1 MRVYVARRVVTALG
15 LTVLVSVLARSLIHF
30 LPGDPVSLILGSE
43 TAVDPQ
49 VLQTVRAQLGLDRPV
64 YAQVA
69 SWIVGLFR
77 LDLGQ
82 ALSTGQP
89 VIEVIAETL
98 PRSLYIV
105 IGGTLVGTLLGVP
118 LGVIAALHRN
128 RPLDWITSG
137 IAALGIS
144 TPVFVVGTLLV
155 LFFGVELRWFPASGY
170 VGFSED
176 PSAFFRRLTL
186 PVTTLGFGML
196 ALVGR
201 MTRSTMLEVLG
212 QDYVRTARSKGLDR
226 RRVVYRHALANA
238 LVPVVALVGVEL
250 GTLLGRTVLV
260 EYIFNWPGMA
270 TMLLRAVRFR
280 DYAVAQGIVLVISLI
295 FIFVNL
301 LADLLYALLDPR
313 IRYE

>member
-1 MRVYVARRVVTALG
+1 MRAYVARRVVTALG
-15 LTVLVSVLARSLIHF
+15 LTVLVGILARSLIHL

-49 VLQTVRAQLGLDRPV
+49 VLRTVRAQLGLDRPV

-69 SWIVGLFR
+69 SWIGGLFR

-82 ALSTGQP
+82 AFSTGQP
-89 VIEVIAETL
+89 VIEIIAETL

-105 IGGTLVGTLLGVP
+105 VGGTLVGTLLGIP

-128 RPLDWITSG
+128 RPLDWIASG

-155 LFFGVELRWFPASGY
+155 LIFGVELRWFPASGY

-196 ALVGR
+196 ALIER

>member
-1 MRVYVARRVVTALG
+1 MRVYVVRRVFAALG
-15 LTVLVSVLARSLIHF
+15 LTVLVSILARSLIHF

-49 VLQTVRAQLGLDRPV
+49 VLRTVKAQLGLDRPLYV
-64 YAQVA
+64 QVV
-69 SWIVGLFR
+69 SWVGGLFR

-89 VIEVIAETL
+89 VRDVIAETL

-105 IGGTLVGTLLGVP
+105 VGGTLAGTLLGVP
-118 LGVIAALHRN
+118 LGAIAALHRN
-128 RPLDWITSG
+128 RPLDWLASSV
-137 IAALGIS
+137 AALGIS

-155 LFFGVELRWFPASGY
+155 LFFGVQLRWFPASGY
-170 VGFSED
+170 VGLFED
-176 PSAFFRRLTL
+176 PSAFLRRLTL
-186 PVTTLGFGML
+186 PVATLGFGML

-212 QDYVRTARSKGLDR
+212 QDYVRTARAKGLNR

-260 EYIFNWPGMA
+260 EFIFNWPGMA

-280 DYAVAQGIVLVISLI
+280 DYALAQGIVLVISLV
-295 FIFVNL
+295 FIIVNL

-313 IRYE
+313 IRYA